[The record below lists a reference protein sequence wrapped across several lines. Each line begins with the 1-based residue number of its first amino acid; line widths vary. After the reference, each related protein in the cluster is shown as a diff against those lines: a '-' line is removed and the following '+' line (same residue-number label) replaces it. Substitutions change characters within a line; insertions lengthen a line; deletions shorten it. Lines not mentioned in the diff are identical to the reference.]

1 MAQFKYEGK
10 LKNGTKKQGVVLG
23 QTRRQ
28 AIQKLRA
35 QGVAQA
41 SLTEV
46 APSLLNKEI
55 SLGNPVKLQ
64 DFVLFLRQFAT
75 LLKSGVSLLDTT
87 MILSKQTES
96 KVLGRALAQIA
107 DELLTGKAFSDSAS
121 EHKKVF
127 PPIFLNMVRAGE
139 VSGSLDETLEQ
150 LALQFE
156 KQHETR
162 QKVKAA
168 LAYPAIV
175 GVVAIGVVIFL
186 LSSVVPTFASML
198 SDVGGELPAIT
209 LFVLGASDFV
219 SGFWWLLILL
229 LVMLIVGLWAVQQTP
244 KTKYYYDYAL
254 LKMPIFGS
262 LLQKAALARMSR
274 TLSTLFYSS
283 VPVLQ
288 SMQIVEKVVEN
299 EVISQSLKQSREAL
313 ERGQKLTTPMKEH
326 WVYPPLVIQMISIG
340 EETGALDDMLAKI
353 ADFYEKEVEYATDK
367 LKALIEPVMIILLA
381 VVVGTIVISIMVPM
395 FQIYS
400 EI

>member
-87 MILSKQTES
+87 MILSKQTDS

-107 DELLTGKAFSDSAS
+107 DELLTGKAFSDAAS

-198 SDVGGELPAIT
+198 SDVGGELPSIT

-229 LVMLIVGLWAVQQTP
+229 LVMLIVCLWAVQQTP

-340 EETGALDDMLAKI
+340 EETGALDDMLVKI